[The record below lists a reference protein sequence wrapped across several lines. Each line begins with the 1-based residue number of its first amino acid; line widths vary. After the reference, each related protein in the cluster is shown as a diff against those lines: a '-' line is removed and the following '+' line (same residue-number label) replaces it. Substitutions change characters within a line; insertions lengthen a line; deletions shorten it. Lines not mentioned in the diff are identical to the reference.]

1 MDARR
6 QVVSLIMNN
15 RIQLLPVLIICISLL
30 LGGCGDDV
38 KTFDLTG
45 QTESDTMRTTDL
57 PDDKSDQ
64 KSESE
69 RADEDGENASAFVYV
84 CGQVLKPGV
93 YELTGENRVCDAIE
107 AAGGPT
113 KDADAQ
119 LINQAAQITDG
130 MRIYVPSKEETESV
144 DRFAGNPA
152 EPSAGSDIGVSGS
165 EGTGKVNIN
174 TASKEELM
182 TLAGIGE
189 SKASSIIEYREQHGR
204 FSSIE
209 DIMNIRGI
217 KEGVFEKIKDQITV

>member
-6 QVVSLIMNN
+6 QVMSIIMNC
-15 RIQLLPVLIICISLL
+15 RIQLLPVLIICICLL
-30 LGGCGDDV
+30 LGGCGDDA
-38 KTFDLTG
+38 KTLDLTG
-45 QTESDTMRTTDL
+45 QTDSDTVRMTDL

-64 KSESE
+64 KSEPDH
-69 RADEDGENASAFVYV
+69 ADENTSAFVYV

-93 YELTGENRVCDAIE
+93 YELAGESRVCDAIE

-130 MRIYVPSKEETESV
+130 MRIYVPSKEETASV

-152 EPSAGSDIGVSGS
+152 EPSAGTDIGVSGS
-165 EGTGKVNIN
+165 EGAGKVNIN

-189 SKASSIIEYREQHGR
+189 SKASSIIEYREQHGS